1 MKASKLKFILLLYD
15 DVSIIFDEFF
25 TTNHPIRMS
34 ERLMNIMISII
45 TFYNPFFL
53 FQICHCQQIDETKTT
68 KTNEGKTNEAHLSSN
83 FLKRHISR
91 Y

>member
-1 MKASKLKFILLLYD
+1 MKASKLKFILLFYD

-25 TTNHPIRMS
+25 TTNHPIRLS

-53 FQICHCQQIDETKTT
+53 ISNMPLSTDRRNKDDKDKRRQDERSTPPVQ
-68 KTNEGKTNEAHLSSN
+68 
-83 FLKRHISR
+83 
-91 Y
+91 